1 MFRLT
6 PAVAAGAIAFLLVAA
21 DVGLSQEAAK
31 PAPQEVVKPA
41 PKYGDM
47 STVTQDL
54 LNRAG
59 TDGNNF
65 LLTNGDYR
73 QQRYYPNSQINRANV
88 ARLRP
93 AWIFQ
98 TDVMESI
105 ETSPIIVNGIM
116 YVTTSYDHVYAMA
129 F

>member
-6 PAVAAGAIAFLLVAA
+6 PAVTAGAIALMLVATDA
-21 DVGLSQEAAK
+21 GLSQEVA
-31 PAPQEVVKPA
+31 KPA

-93 AWIFQ
+93 AWIFRQ
-98 TDVMESI
+98 TSWNRLKLRR
-105 ETSPIIVNGIM
+105 S
-116 YVTTSYDHVYAMA
+116 SSMA
-129 F
+129 SCT